1 MLDNRNIQITITDRE
16 KNEGG
21 IDSIETTF
29 DFFPIFCH
37 GILPYSA

>member
-1 MLDNRNIQITITDRE
+1 MAF
-16 KNEGG
+16 KGG
-21 IDSIETTF
+21 GGGGGGVGWAGRIDLIETTF